1 MQGADE
7 AGTWQTPSASLR
19 LSLAQSNYKNLQ
31 GMMATASST
40 PFKNLMQTFGQLPSS
55 TISGRIFWE
64 NPSRLAK
71 LTSNP

>member
-7 AGTWQTPSASLR
+7 AGTGQTPSASLR
-19 LSLAQSNYKNLQ
+19 LSLAWSNYKNLQ

-55 TISGRIFWE
+55 AISGRIFWG
-64 NPSRLAK
+64 NPSHLAK
-71 LTSNP
+71 LTSDP